1 VRGDRSLLDVI
12 NDIFGNLQDIV
23 RSEIRLAK
31 AEVSDELRG
40 AKSSAVGLGI
50 ALLAGASSALFLL
63 LSGMYALSMVLTMWG
78 AALCVAL
85 AMAVVSAL
93 AFLVAGQR
101 RRARR
106 SIDPRT
112 AVSIKENLEWAEQ
125 SIKSRTTS

>member
-50 ALLAGASSALFLL
+50 ALLAGAFSALFLL